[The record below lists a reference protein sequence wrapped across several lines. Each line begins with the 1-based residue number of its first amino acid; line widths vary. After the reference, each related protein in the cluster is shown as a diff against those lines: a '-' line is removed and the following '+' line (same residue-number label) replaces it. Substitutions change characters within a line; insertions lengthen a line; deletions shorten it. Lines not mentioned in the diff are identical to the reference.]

1 MIASQCGPLYDLV
14 EVALPYLLAAGQG
27 SALIDDS
34 KSVTR
39 KQEYSL
45 VDKCKF

>member
-1 MIASQCGPLYDLV
+1 MIASQCGPQYDLV
-14 EVALPYLLAAGQG
+14 EVALPYLWVARHG

-45 VDKCKF
+45 VENSKF